1 MRYFNTNDYLFEYQ
15 GGQQNILLSESL
27 SYRKDSH
34 MQANKFRYYSQIGDK
49 KEDKLRAIVVNADE
63 EDNPILVLLKLRK

>member
-1 MRYFNTNDYLFEYQ
+1 MGLSSSSAFATIALSLSCFFCSEYQ

-49 KEDKLRAIVVNADE
+49 KEV
-63 EDNPILVLLKLRK
+63 PINIILKTLG